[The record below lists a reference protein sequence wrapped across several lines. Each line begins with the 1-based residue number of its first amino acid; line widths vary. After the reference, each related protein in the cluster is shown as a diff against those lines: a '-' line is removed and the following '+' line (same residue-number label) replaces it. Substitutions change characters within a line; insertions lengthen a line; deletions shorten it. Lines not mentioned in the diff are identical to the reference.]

1 MGQDQSRHSDEHEP
15 TMIFDPS
22 KEGGWPARPGTEPED
37 APDEFPGYTLTV
49 QRGIRA
55 GHKWRLPPGA
65 TQIGRH
71 PSNDITLDDITV
83 SRRHCRMKLDSE
95 GRLFLEDLGS
105 TNGSYVNEA
114 LVEQARLTSG
124 DRLMIGKFH
133 LLVSQGR

>member
-1 MGQDQSRHSDEHEP
+1 
-15 TMIFDPS
+15 MIFDPS
-22 KEGGWPARPGTEPED
+22 EEGWPSKPGTEPED
-37 APDEFPGYTLTV
+37 AGDEFAGYTLTV

-83 SRRHCRMKLDSE
+83 SRRHCRMLLDSD
-95 GRLFLEDLGS
+95 GRLLLEDLGS

-114 LVEQARLTSG
+114 LVEQARLASG

-133 LLVSQGR
+133 LLVTQGR